1 MSQIFK
7 AGFVNLI
14 GRPNVGKSTLMNA
27 LMGEKLS
34 ITTPKAQTTRHRIG
48 GILNADDYQIVF
60 SDTPGIIKPAYELQ
74 KAMMHFVYEALED
87 GDIILY
93 ITDQPEPNPNKQEL
107 LIWEA
112 IGKSTTPVLVI
123 LNKIDLIGQE
133 KAISGCKFWNQQLK
147 TEHVIPVSA
156 LHQANTGAVLEKILD
171 LLPEHPPFF
180 PVDEISD
187 KNERFFAAEII
198 REKIFLNY
206 QQEIPYSAEVV
217 IMDFKEED
225 AIIKIRSEI
234 YVERTTQKGILIGK
248 GGESIKKVGIEARKD
263 LEKFF
268 NKKVFLEQYVRV
280 EPDWRKKLNKLS
292 RFGYRSS

>member
-7 AGFVNLI
+7 AGFVNII

-34 ITTPKAQTTRHRIG
+34 ITTPKAQTTRHRVS
-48 GILNADDYQIVF
+48 GILTTENYQVVF

-93 ITDQPEPNPNKQEL
+93 ITDQSEPNPNKQEL